1 MNGSEARTDLKHL
14 KVPGDFP
21 GHFLAGT
28 LFLIMALWWST
39 KSILKHVCKQQKRSS
54 SLITKEFFFRAEL
67 FEGIVIIGMASI
79 GIIGLYIALSKIHQF
94 SDKESKL
101 TLILHWHHLAM
112 YVFFAILG
120 GTKILCFIISS
131 LPVSLVKLTLSSA
144 FFVEAFIF
152 YNHTH
157 GRSVVDTF
165 GHQLLSFDV
174 FLAGLVAFIE
184 FLTKDNVVLELLR
197 SSLTMLQGMWF
208 YQMAFVLYPKNRDHA
223 WDLSDHSNVMF
234 LTICFCLYYALTYAI
249 IGINYALITWL
260 VKWRLSKLCTS
271 ETQLLK
277 NHEQQEESEDE
288 I

>member
-1 MNGSEARTDLKHL
+1 MNVSEARTDLKHL
-14 KVPGDFP
+14 KVPGDFQ

-28 LFLIMALWWST
+28 LFLIIALWWST

-67 FEGIVIIGMASI
+67 LEGIVIIGMASV

-94 SDKESKL
+94 SDKESRL

-120 GTKILCFIISS
+120 GTKILCSIFSS

-144 FFVEAFIF
+144 LFVE
-152 YNHTH
+152 
-157 GRSVVDTF
+157 
-165 GHQLLSFDV
+165 
-174 FLAGLVAFIE
+174 GLVAFIE
-184 FLTKDNVVLELLR
+184 FLTKNNVVLELLR

-208 YQMAFVLYPKNRDHA
+208 YQISFVLYPKNRNYA

-249 IGINYALITWL
+249 IGINYALVTWL

>member
-1 MNGSEARTDLKHL
+1 
-14 KVPGDFP
+14 
-21 GHFLAGT
+21 
-28 LFLIMALWWST
+28 MALWWST

-67 FEGIVIIGMASI
+67 LEGIVIIGMASI

-101 TLILHWHHLAM
+101 TLILHWHHLSM

-184 FLTKDNVVLELLR
+184 FLTKNNVVLELLR

-223 WDLSDHSNVMF
+223 WDLSDHSNIMF

-288 I
+288 M